1 MDREQSI
8 SSFFSEN
15 TKSIICPTTRIGHPT
30 KKKTACGRIE
40 DIRIF
45 GDFMNI
51 GDISKLEARL
61 RGAEFRRE
69 EIISALE
76 EARVEKYIPNL
87 TADELADIIM
97 KSE

>member
-1 MDREQSI
+1 
-8 SSFFSEN
+8 
-15 TKSIICPTTRIGHPT
+15 
-30 KKKTACGRIE
+30 
-40 DIRIF
+40 
-45 GDFMNI
+45 MNI

-87 TADELADIIM
+87 TADELSDIIM

>member
-1 MDREQSI
+1 M
-8 SSFFSEN
+8 
-15 TKSIICPTTRIGHPT
+15 K
-30 KKKTACGRIE
+30 

>member
-1 MDREQSI
+1 MNHYYRYRPLSAVYI
-8 SSFFSEN
+8 
-15 TKSIICPTTRIGHPT
+15 

-61 RGAEFRRE
+61 RGVEFRRE